1 MNSKTWQKFIIVA
14 VSSIKIKV
22 GLERKMRTYNVKQT
36 YNILLKYK
44 VNTVSMP

>member
-1 MNSKTWQKFIIVA
+1 MA

-22 GLERKMRTYNVKQT
+22 GLERKMRTYDVKQT